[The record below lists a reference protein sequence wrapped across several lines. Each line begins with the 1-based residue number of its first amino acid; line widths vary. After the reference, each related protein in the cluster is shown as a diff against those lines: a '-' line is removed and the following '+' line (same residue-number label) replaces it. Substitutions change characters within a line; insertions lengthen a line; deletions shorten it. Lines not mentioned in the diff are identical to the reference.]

1 MIDFIV
7 KLEDMLK
14 QSGYE
19 DWEISYFPQER
30 AYVLKLDND
39 TIFMRPI
46 TGKETT
52 NAEN

>member
-19 DWEISYFPQER
+19 DWEIEYFP
-30 AYVLKLDND
+30 LKGVKMW
-39 TIFMRPI
+39 TV
-46 TGKETT
+46 GS
-52 NAEN
+52 